1 MMNYKRTPLLVL
13 LVLLLAAVF
22 AAAASAD
29 SARVTRGDV
38 DAIFQA
44 TGGKGATL
52 LHSPTLEGAP
62 DQQPLGRIGPFG
74 AANGRHFCSLDWH
87 LVNTNI
93 GTYGPYSAAA
103 PELNG
108 LDITISLDGANLQLS
123 TTAVKRADPQAS
135 LLAFGSSDLYFRD
148 FGSLLPPDALS
159 VGTHTVSIVL
169 FDPSTGEVD
178 TGGATFYVD
187 APGTGAC
194 V

>member
-1 MMNYKRTPLLVL
+1 MRIGERASIACA
-13 LVLLLAAVF
+13 LLLAAAVLVP
-22 AAAASAD
+22 AATAD
-29 SARVTRGDV
+29 STRVTQGDAE
-38 DAIFQA
+38 AIFQA

-62 DQQPLGRIGPFG
+62 DQDPLGRIGPFG

-87 LVNTNI
+87 LINANI
-93 GTYGPYSAAA
+93 GTYGPYNVAA

-108 LDITISLDGANLQLS
+108 LEVTITLDGSDLQLS

-135 LLAFGSSDLYFRD
+135 LLNFGSSDVYFRD
-148 FGSLLPPDALS
+148 FGSILSPDALA

-169 FDPSTGEVD
+169 FDPSNGEVD